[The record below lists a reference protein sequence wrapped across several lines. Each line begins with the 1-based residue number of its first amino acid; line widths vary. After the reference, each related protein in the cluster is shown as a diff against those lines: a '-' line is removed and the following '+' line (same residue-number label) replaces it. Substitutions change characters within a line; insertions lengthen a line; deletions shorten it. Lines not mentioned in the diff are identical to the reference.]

1 MARIWAVARNT
12 IAQALRMRVAAIF
25 MVLLF
30 ILLPLMWIIVTG
42 DGTLKGKLQTF
53 VNYGL
58 SLTSLLLCLLTVIIS
73 TFTLTSEL
81 KGKQIW
87 TVLTKPVRRY
97 EVLLGK
103 LLGIIVLDAILLAG
117 FATIIYGLTVL
128 MPAISRASDD
138 ERVIAQNEFFTARA
152 SIKPQAPDVSREV
165 DEAYKHMVEQHQ
177 LPEDMTEQ
185 AVRAKLREQFVIQQ
199 QAVPLGTEKVWQFYN
214 VDVAEPN
221 EFIFIK
227 FKYDVAVNPPDLC
240 VYGRW
245 AVGDDRQLGTGA
257 QPKTPIYVADRKDS
271 IRTVHEMAVPAS
283 AVSDGYLGVAFQNP
297 AINNTLVT
305 FNVDEGIEV
314 LYKAGTFAGNYFRAV
329 LLIFIRL
336 IFLAMLGVSLSTWL
350 SFPVAILVGLVAFV
364 LASLS
369 GFIIESFT
377 ALQNG
382 GVAMVYMIT
391 LKPVIQMLSQYD
403 ANGAATY
410 MTKAQLIAWSTLGWE
425 FLLTVC
431 IQGMLVWLIGVLI
444 FHRKEIAKVT
454 V

>member
-30 ILLPLMWIIVTG
+30 ILLPLMWVIVTG

-58 SLTSLLLCLLTVIIS
+58 SLTSLLLCLLTVIVS

-103 LLGIIVLDAILLAG
+103 LLGIIALDAILLAG

-152 SIKPQAPDVSREV
+152 SIKPQTPDVTREV
-165 DEAYKHMVEQHQ
+165 DEAYKRMGEQHQ
-177 LPEDMTEQ
+177 LPEDMPEE
-185 AVRAKLREQFVIQQ
+185 AVRAKLKEQFVIQQ
-199 QAVPLGTEKVWQFYN
+199 QAVPVGTEKVWQFYN
-214 VDVAEPN
+214 VDAAEPN
-221 EFIFIK
+221 ELIFIK

-271 IRTVHEMAVPAS
+271 IRTVHEMAVPAA

-297 AINNTLVT
+297 PLNNTIVM

-329 LLIFIRL
+329 LLIFVKL
-336 IFLAMLGVSLSTWL
+336 TFLAMLGVSVSTWL
-350 SFPVAILVGLVAFV
+350 SFPVAILVSLVVFV
-364 LASLS
+364 LSSVS
-369 GFIIESFT
+369 GFIFESFDSFQNNT
-377 ALQNG
+377 ATG
-382 GVAMVYMIT
+382 IYAMT
-391 LKPVIQMLSQYD
+391 LKPLIKLLPQFD
-403 ANGAATY
+403 AISAADY
-410 MTKAQLIAWSTLGWE
+410 MTKAQLIAWTTIGWE
-425 FLLTVC
+425 FLFTIC
-431 IQGMLVWLIGVLI
+431 IQGMLVWLLGVLI